1 MAQMRERKDASVL
14 FKTIGMF
21 AVGKIEEWLLGNECQ
36 GQAAV
41 LSSKSN
47 LKVPIYM
54 PFLIQIAC
62 DFVEDDIHCW
72 FDNADN
78 NNNKDVTQQAQAT
91 VGRVLSFFALALTN
105 PVCLVSILQNRDDT
119 LGGTGITAAKDGSK
133 VDESNGAYDA
143 LAVSTRLQSVLCLI
157 DIVLKKYVTRR
168 NYYRNFDDIISK
180 EVENPETVFS
190 GLLAVRWKVSG
201 MQLVVGLP
209 SDFRTFQIA
218 WSSAEALQI
227 LPLLVKHENIDYR
240 LSVSPLQALQAL
252 EVVRIAPKKE
262 EKMVLQE
269 TTASLLKY
277 CRVLLDISLKGAL
290 DRLKDGGRTLID
302 TDAMSNFFSIVAEL
316 TTEIMADPVFTKIH
330 YEHDQQNQDMDQQFN
345 AEQIKPSVDS
355 IYDPQVGEL
364 LALVSAKNDSPH
376 IGKPGGAGRDASGP
390 PTKKKRIVPE
400 KIKSEMGDVKNSSL
414 LSPIE
419 TNIEQEE
426 SLVSAFSHKGRVI
439 MPATFNMDSKTR
451 EALWTAYIEDKD
463 RLVEMLGVCVFSIF
477 CSLRKLC
484 LHVFICV

>member
-1 MAQMRERKDASVL
+1 M
-14 FKTIGMF
+14 
-21 AVGKIEEWLLGNECQ
+21 
-36 GQAAV
+36 
-41 LSSKSN
+41 
-47 LKVPIYM
+47 
-54 PFLIQIAC
+54 
-62 DFVEDDIHCW
+62 
-72 FDNADN
+72 
-78 NNNKDVTQQAQAT
+78 
-91 VGRVLSFFALALTN
+91 
-105 PVCLVSILQNRDDT
+105 
-119 LGGTGITAAKDGSK
+119 
-133 VDESNGAYDA
+133 
-143 LAVSTRLQSVLCLI
+143 
-157 DIVLKKYVTRR
+157 
-168 NYYRNFDDIISK
+168 ISK

-227 LPLLVKHENIDYR
+227 LPLLVKHENKDYR

-302 TDAMSNFFSIVAEL
+302 TDAMSNFFSIVADL